1 MRHGTSNNNRRQR
14 NRGGNGGGHGRRN
27 NQPRTQVYDSNGP
40 DVRIR
45 GTAHQ
50 VAEKYL
56 ALAKDAV
63 SAGNHMVAENY
74 FQHAEHYIRV
84 INEFN
89 GGFDAKKVT
98 GERSPNEMKEN
109 EGNEKSSA
117 KAESKEKVEDLSLPA
132 SILGG
137 SVADAKSST
146 EVETVE

>member
-1 MRHGTSNNNRRQR
+1 MRHGTSSRRQR
-14 NRGGNGGGHGRRN
+14 NRGNNGGGRR

-63 SAGNHMVAENY
+63 SAGDHIVAENY

-89 GGFDAKKVT
+89 GSFDAKKIT
-98 GERSPNEMKEN
+98 GERSPNEVKEN
-109 EGNEKSSA
+109 EGNQKAGEKV
-117 KAESKEKVEDLSLPA
+117 EGKEKPVEDLSLPA
-132 SILGG
+132 SILGD
-137 SVADAKSST
+137 SVATSETA
-146 EVETVE
+146 VEAEPVE